1 MAIFLTVA
9 IIYFP
14 NVVVEASKNGLHMWW
29 EIVFPSLLPFFIVAE
44 ILISFG
50 IVRFVGVLLEPLMR
64 PLFNVSGAG
73 AFAWAMGMVSGFP
86 AGAKITARLY
96 EDQQIT
102 KIEAERLISFTNNSN
117 PLFIY
122 GAVSVGFFANVK
134 LGLLLAVSHYLG
146 NLVVGIIMRFYKYN
160 ETKDF
165 KRGKEDD
172 NLFKVAFKELHSTR
186 LKEKRTIGKILGD
199 AVSNSIR
206 TLLIIGGFIILF
218 SVLNQIL
225 FALGMT
231 KILASTL
238 TLFFHMLSLP
248 EALTLPLIAGLF
260 EITQGAYLTSQ
271 VINVS
276 LLHQAMIVSFVLAFS
291 GFSVQAQVASIL
303 AEAKLPFKPFFIG
316 RVIQA
321 CFSMFFCLLLF
332 KPLYSNQ
339 ATQTPPTDL
348 PVSTMEPTNIWVNLF
363 NELYILGPIITIT
376 ALIIYCLILA
386 TNLKKSA

>member
-1 MAIFLTVA
+1 
-9 IIYFP
+9 
-14 NVVVEASKNGLHMWW
+14 MWW

-96 EDQQIT
+96 EDQQIS

-146 NLVVGIIMRFYKYN
+146 NLVVGVIMRFYKFN
-160 ETKDF
+160 ETKNS
-165 KRGKEDD
+165 KRKKDK
-172 NLFKVAFKELHSTR
+172 NIFKVAFKELHSTR
-186 LKEKRTIGKILGD
+186 LKEKRTIGSILGD
-199 AVSNSIR
+199 AVANSIR

-225 FALGMT
+225 FALGIT
-231 KILASTL
+231 KVLASTL
-238 TLFFHMLSLP
+238 VLFFHMLSLP
-248 EALTLPLIAGLF
+248 ESLTLPLIAGLF

-271 VINVS
+271 VSNVS

-321 CFSMFFCLLLF
+321 CFSTLFCMLLF
-332 KPLYSNQ
+332 KPLYSDKLVQN
-339 ATQTPPTDL
+339 PPTDL
-348 PVSTMEPTNIWVNLF
+348 PVSTMEPSNLWVNLF
-363 NELYILGPIITIT
+363 NELYVLGPIITIT

-386 TNLKKSA
+386 TNLKKQA